1 MKGIKPN
8 LIALSFLSS
17 HNGSDIIYVVS
28 LCQFFYLQA
37 RWFQNL
43 AKLEDSYI
51 ASWKAGDQSILYDD
65 DMRRAMNCMFPLES

>member
-1 MKGIKPN
+1 MGVNSRILTAAQSVKGIKSN
-8 LIALSFLSS
+8 LIAVSFLSC
-17 HNGSDIIYVVS
+17 HNGSDIYVVS

-51 ASWKAGDQSILYDD
+51 ASWKAGPSCTMMI
-65 DMRRAMNCMFPLES
+65 